1 MNSALLI
8 IFTTAVL
15 ALLLGLRA
23 RKGRDMNLE
32 QWSVG
37 GRSFGT
43 VFVFL
48 LMAGEIYTTF
58 SFLGASGSAYGKG
71 ASTYYTLAYQLLA
84 YTISY
89 WLLPAIW
96 RYAQRERLLSQP
108 QFFVH
113 KYDSP
118 ALGILVAL
126 VGVLALVPYLM
137 LQMKGL
143 GLIVSL
149 ASYGAISST
158 TAVWI
163 GSAIVT
169 AYVIASGVRGA
180 AWNAVVKDVAILA
193 VVVFLGIYLPVHY
206 YGSLSAMFSAIDNAK
221 PGYLTFPEKGQS
233 VIWFQSTV
241 LLTSIGFFMWPHT
254 FSSVYTAKS
263 ARIFRRNAAILP
275 IYSILLLFV
284 FFVGFAAILRVP
296 GLSGSDIDLAL
307 LKLSIQT
314 FDPWFIG
321 IIGAAG
327 LLTALVPGA
336 MILTTASTILA
347 NDVYRA
353 GFRQQASDTTVKRL
367 ASFMVPVVALVA
379 ITLTLNGGTTIV
391 SLLLMGYN
399 FVTQLFPAILCSFA
413 QRNPINKYGAFCGI
427 SAGAVTVAA
436 ITLSK
441 SSVGGFFPFLP
452 QMLQDLNAGMLAL
465 LLNIVVAAI
474 VSLLTKRAGN
484 GVSTNVSREG
494 GT

>member
-1 MNSALLI
+1 MNIALLI
-8 IFTTAVL
+8 IFATSIMAL
-15 ALLLGLRA
+15 ALGLRA
-23 RKGRDMNLE
+23 RKGYDMNLE

-43 VFVFL
+43 IFVFL

-58 SFLGASGSAYGKG
+58 SFLGASGNAYGKG
-71 ASTYYTLAYQLLA
+71 ASTYYILAYQLLA
-84 YTISY
+84 YVISY

-96 RYAQRERLLSQP
+96 QYAQRERLLSQP

-113 KYDSP
+113 KYGSP

-126 VGVLALVPYLM
+126 VGVLALAPYLM
-137 LQMKGL
+137 LQLKGL

-158 TAVWI
+158 AAVWV

-180 AWNAVVKDVAILA
+180 VWNAVVKDILILA
-193 VVVFLGIYLPVHY
+193 VVIFLGLYLPMHY
-206 YGSLSAMFSAIDNAK
+206 YGSLGAMFSAIDAAK

-241 LLTSIGFFMWPHT
+241 LLTAIGFFMWPHT
-254 FSSVYTAKS
+254 FNSVYTAKN

-275 IYSILLLFV
+275 LYSLLLLFV

-296 GLSGSDIDLAL
+296 GLSGGEIDLAL

-321 IIGAAG
+321 VIGAAG

-353 GFRQQASDTTVKRL
+353 GFRPQATDATVRKL
-367 ASFMVPVVALVA
+367 AGFMVPVVALVA
-379 ITLTLNGGTTIV
+379 IALTLNGGSTIV
-391 SLLLMGYN
+391 ALLLMGYN
-399 FVTQLFPAILCSFA
+399 FVTQLFPAVLCSFA
-413 QRNPINKYGAFCGI
+413 QRNPVTKQGAFCGI
-427 SAGAVTVAA
+427 LAGAVAVAV
-436 ITLSK
+436 ITLTK
-441 SSVGGFFPFLP
+441 STIGGLFPFLP
-452 QMLQDLNAGMLAL
+452 QMLQDLNVGMVAL
-465 LLNIVVAAI
+465 LLNVVVTAV
-474 VSLLTKRAGN
+474 VSLLTQQGAS
-484 GVSTNVSREG
+484 VSPSMP
-494 GT
+494 GTGRS